1 MGSIMI
7 TKEKKSSLI
16 EKFAAAPKDTGS
28 SQVQVAMLTERIR
41 QLSEHMKSHKKDYAT
56 QLGLLKLVS
65 QRRCLL
71 SYLKKTDLPGYS
83 KLIKELD
90 LRK

>member
-1 MGSIMI
+1 MI
-7 TKEKKSSLI
+7 TKEKKTEI
-16 EKFAAAPKDTGS
+16 VTKFRASTKDTGS
-28 SQVQVAMLTERIR
+28 TPVQVAMLTERIR
-41 QLSEHMKSHKKDYAT
+41 EISGHMKTHKKDYAS

-65 QRRCLL
+65 QRRSLL
-71 SYLKKTDLPGYS
+71 AYIKKHDLDGYG